1 MAERARW
8 VAIVLACLAQLGVG
22 CKGAPCIRHSDC
34 DPGLVCSPTGVCLTP
49 AVPDGGETTDAA
61 TDGAEDA
68 PDDAAPDAADDA
80 MVDAADDAMV
90 DAATDAMVDAAI
102 DAAGSVLE
110 APFAAAG
117 TLSIDPTP
125 GPSPRGE
132 VP

>member
-8 VAIVLACLAQLGVG
+8 AAVVFACVAQLGVG

-49 AVPDGGETTDAA
+49 AVPDGGEVLDAA
-61 TDGAEDA
+61 IDGAQDA
-68 PDDAAPDAADDA
+68 PDDAA
-80 MVDAADDAMV
+80 VDAADDAAD
-90 DAATDAMVDAAI
+90 DAAVDAAI
-102 DAAGSVLE
+102 DATVDAAIDATPSVLE

-117 TLSIDPTP
+117 ALSIDPTP